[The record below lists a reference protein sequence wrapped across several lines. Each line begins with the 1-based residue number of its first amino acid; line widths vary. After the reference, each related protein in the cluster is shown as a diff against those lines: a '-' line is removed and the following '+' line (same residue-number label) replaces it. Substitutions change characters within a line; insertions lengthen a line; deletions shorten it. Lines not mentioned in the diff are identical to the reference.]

1 MGPDFWTAVFSGL
14 TLVVFVLT
22 AIVGVI
28 QLRHLR
34 MANSLTGLV
43 TILQDWQKPEVQRWV
58 SFVRIELREQLKDP
72 SYLEKLAKPGPILRS
87 EHPELNLC
95 DYYEQVGSYVKY
107 QMIDREAYLD
117 VSSVAIVAMW
127 EVLWPL
133 IEVMRKRRKTE
144 NVYENFE
151 YLAVIGRRFNEK
163 YPNGTY
169 PRSLPRWRQLKK
181 DESSST

>member
-1 MGPDFWTAVFSGL
+1 MSPDFWTAVFSGL

-34 MANSLTGLV
+34 VANSLTGLV
-43 TILQDWQKPEVQRWV
+43 TILQDWQKPEMQSWV
-58 SFVRIELREQLKDP
+58 SYVRGELREHLKDP
-72 SYLEKLAKPGPILRS
+72 AYLEKLAKPGPILRS
-87 EHPELNLC
+87 EHPEFHIC

-117 VSSVAIVAMW
+117 VSSFPIVAMW
-127 EVLWPL
+127 ESLWP
-133 IEVMRKRRKTE
+133 VVAAMREKRKTE
-144 NVYENFE
+144 SLYENFE
-151 YLAVIGRRFNEK
+151 YLAVISRQFNDR

-169 PRSLPRWRQLKK
+169 PPNLPRWRQIRK
-181 DESSST
+181 DASSG